1 MKKVMLLA
9 LVAGMSLFSCNNTEK
24 NTGKDEAVEQANRQ
38 LESVEAQRD
47 SLMSLVGDINSSLIA
62 VNRLENILS
71 ANDGMRETPSKR
83 KEILNNIAALRQE
96 LENRRQALNDLERK
110 LKNSNEYNASL
121 KKMIDSQKRMIEEQ
135 AAKISELQNEL
146 QNANERISGL
156 TASVDS
162 LVYEVDNITAQ
173 REAETQRAENIADEL
188 NTCYYAVG
196 SNKELKEHKILEKK
210 FLGKTKIMESE
221 YDREYFT
228 KSDKR
233 SLYRI
238 NTFAKKA
245 KLMTKHAEDSYELV
259 EVDGTMVLKI
269 LNPKLFW
276 EKSNFLVIQID

>member
-62 VNRLENILS
+62 VTRLENILS

-96 LENRRQALNDLERK
+96 LENRRQALNELERK

-245 KLMTKHAEDSYELV
+245 KLMTKHAEGSYELV

>member
-47 SLMSLVGDINSSLIA
+47 SLMSLVGDSNSSLIA

-245 KLMTKHAEDSYELV
+245 KLMTKHAEGSYELV